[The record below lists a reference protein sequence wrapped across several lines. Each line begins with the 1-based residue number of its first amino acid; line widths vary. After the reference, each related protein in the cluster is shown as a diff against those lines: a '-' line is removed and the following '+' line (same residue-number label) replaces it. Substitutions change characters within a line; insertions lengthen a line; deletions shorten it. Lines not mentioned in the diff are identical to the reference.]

1 MQVPLA
7 FVFVTLLIT
16 PTLADPR
23 DTDVVRVGPWAITTT
38 YKGDKFDNCTMSRSG
53 ESVGSMFVRNQDG
66 LMLRLDSPTWKL
78 ERGKVYSVRLV
89 AGSQSVEAKALAET
103 KDVTVALA
111 DRSFDGRLR
120 TANVLEVR
128 GDGATLRV
136 PLDGSAAAF
145 ERLEA
150 CFNKNERTSAETNP
164 FVAPSKK
171 P

>member
-7 FVFVTLLIT
+7 FVFVNLQIT

-38 YKGDKFDNCTMSRSG
+38 YKGDKFDNCTMSRSA

-66 LMLRLDSPTWKL
+66 LLLLLDSPAWKL
-78 ERGKVYSVRLV
+78 ERGKAYSVRLV
-89 AGSQSVEAKALAET
+89 AGSQTVEAKAMAET

-111 DRSFDGRLR
+111 DRPFNGRLR

-128 GDGATLRV
+128 GEGATIRV

-150 CFNKNERTSAETNP
+150 CFNKNERTSTETNP

>member
-1 MQVPLA
+1 
-7 FVFVTLLIT
+7 
-16 PTLADPR
+16 
-23 DTDVVRVGPWAITTT
+23 
-38 YKGDKFDNCTMSRSG
+38 MSRSV
-53 ESVGSMFVRNQDG
+53 ESVGSIFVRNQDG
-66 LMLRLDSPTWKL
+66 LPLLLDSPTWKL
-78 ERGKVYSVRLV
+78 DRGKAYSVRLV

-103 KDVTVALA
+103 KDVTIALA
-111 DRSFDGRLR
+111 DRPFNGRLR

-128 GDGATLRV
+128 GEGATIRV

-164 FVAPSKK
+164 FVAPRRE